1 LKAPQLSRR
10 KVRDRLEVRLEATQQ
25 PEDLDIALGFP
36 LQPPARSNPV
46 EIAVDV
52 ELQQI
57 AWRVARTPRRFRL
70 DTPETRCREVDPVD
84 EHVDEPHR
92 IVGLN
97 VIVNRLRQQQKLVP
111 SESGDVSHARF

>member
-1 LKAPQLSRR
+1 LKAPQLPRR
-10 KVRDRLEVRLEATQQ
+10 KVRDRLEVGPQAAHQ
-25 PEDLDIALGFP
+25 PDDLDIALGFP
-36 LQPPARSNPV
+36 LQPSARSDPV
-46 EIAVDV
+46 EVAVNV

-70 DTPETRCREVDPVD
+70 DTPETPSREVDPVD

-92 IVGLN
+92 IVGLD
-97 VIVNRLRQQQKLVP
+97 VIVNRFRQQQKLVP